1 MVLSTVKWKHKCEK
15 IMLQTEKIVTEGKEK
30 TCVKL
35 DGLNNKVIQI
45 KELEKRKAK
54 GK

>member
-1 MVLSTVKWKHKCEK
+1 MIV
-15 IMLQTEKIVTEGKEK
+15 LQTEKNVTKGKEK

-45 KELEKRKAK
+45 RSWRRGKEKENKMY
-54 GK
+54 